1 MAKDD
6 FESYLKVRA
15 EFINTKIKEYLQVR
29 SSDQYIETLLG
40 KALYKY
46 NNEAITES
54 VLKPAWYL
62 LELGG
67 KRWRPVLM
75 LLIIEALGKNPDDY
89 IEFSVIPEV
98 VHNATLVHDDIEDS
112 SETRRG
118 APSVYVKYGIDVALN
133 LGDFLFYFPVVA
145 LLDSKKLSMEVKN
158 KMLSI
163 YTREMLRVTIGQA
176 TDIAWHRG
184 LVDSSKITQDNYLEM
199 VYDKTGVLARMASQM
214 AGALCGADDQMV
226 EDLGLFG
233 ATIGVAF
240 QLQDDV
246 LNLYESKVASSKG
259 GVGDD
264 ITEGKITMLVIHTL
278 RNANQKDKSRLV
290 AILGMHTRDRSLIN
304 EAISIITKY
313 KAREY
318 SEKLQETIVK
328 DAWGKIEKKLK
339 PSEAKDRLK
348 QLTEF
353 LILRNK

>member
-6 FESYLKVRA
+6 FESYLKARA
-15 EFINTKIKEYLQVR
+15 AFIDTKIKEYLQVR

-40 KALYKY
+40 KSLYKY

-75 LLIIEALGKNPDDY
+75 LLIMEALGKNPDDY
-89 IEFSVIPEV
+89 VEFSVIPEV

-118 APSVYVKYGIDVALN
+118 APSVHVKYGIDVALN

-163 YTREMLRVTIGQA
+163 YAREMLRVTIGQG
-176 TDIAWHRG
+176 TDIAWHKG

-199 VYDKTGVLARMASQM
+199 VYDKTGVLARMACQM
-214 AGALCGADDQMV
+214 AGALCGADDKMT

-278 RNANQKDKSRLV
+278 RSADAKDSGRLTE
-290 AILGMHTRDRSLIN
+290 ILGMHTRDKALID
-304 EAISIITKY
+304 EAIAIITKY

-318 SEKLQETIVK
+318 SERLQEKIVK
-328 DAWGKIEKKLK
+328 DAWSRIEKKLK
-339 PSEAKDRLK
+339 ESPAKDRLK
-348 QLTEF
+348 T
-353 LILRNK
+353 